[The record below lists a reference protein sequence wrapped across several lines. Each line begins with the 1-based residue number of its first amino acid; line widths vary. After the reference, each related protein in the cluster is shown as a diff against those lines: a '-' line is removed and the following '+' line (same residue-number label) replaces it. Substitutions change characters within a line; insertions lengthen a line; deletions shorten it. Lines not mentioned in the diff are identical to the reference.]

1 MPAGQRRVSSVA
13 SEAGHYCREM
23 RRPRPVELMLLATV
37 CLWALNLTMTRYI
50 LTHGFQ
56 PLAYATVRYG
66 LAALIFL
73 IVTLVVERSLA
84 IERRDALTV
93 VGAAAAVWLNQIG
106 FVFALRH
113 TEASVI
119 GLVLGATPIFA
130 ALFGLALGTERVTH
144 RFWLGALVSFVGV
157 GFVALG
163 AGGAV
168 SGDLG
173 GILLGIMT
181 AATWAAYSV
190 LIAPLMGRYSASRIS
205 AVVLGL
211 AWIGIA
217 VTGLEQTRTQ
227 DWALGW
233 QIWALLAA
241 ATLGPLVLTNL
252 MWYRVLHR
260 IGPARATLA
269 TNIQP
274 FVAAVFAL
282 VLLSESMSAI
292 QVVGGVFIAAGI
304 LVARRRPASAEVPP
318 GE

>member
-1 MPAGQRRVSSVA
+1 
-13 SEAGHYCREM
+13 
-23 RRPRPVELMLLATV
+23 MLLATIG
-37 CLWALNLTMTRYI
+37 LWALNLTMTRYI

-66 LAALIFL
+66 LAALVFL
-73 IVTLVVERSLA
+73 TLTIVVERSLA
-84 IERRDALTV
+84 VVRSDVPVI

-106 FVFALRH
+106 FVYALRH

-130 ALFGLALGTERVTH
+130 ALFGLALGTEHVSG
-144 RFWLGALVSFVGV
+144 RFWLGALASFAGV
-157 GFVALG
+157 GLVAVG
-163 AGGAV
+163 AGGRIG
-168 SGDLG
+168 GDLG
-173 GILLGIMT
+173 GILFGILT

-190 LIAPLMGRYSASRIS
+190 LIAPLMSRYSASRIS
-205 AVVLGL
+205 ALVLGL

-217 VTGLEQTRTQ
+217 LTGVRQTGSQ
-227 DWALGW
+227 DYGLGW
-233 QIWALLAA
+233 HVWALLAA
-241 ATLGPLVLTNL
+241 ATLGPLVLTNM

-282 VLLSESMSAI
+282 VLLSESMGAI
-292 QVVGGVFIAAGI
+292 QVAGGLCIAAGI
-304 LVARRRPASAEVPP
+304 LVARRRTPAAALPP